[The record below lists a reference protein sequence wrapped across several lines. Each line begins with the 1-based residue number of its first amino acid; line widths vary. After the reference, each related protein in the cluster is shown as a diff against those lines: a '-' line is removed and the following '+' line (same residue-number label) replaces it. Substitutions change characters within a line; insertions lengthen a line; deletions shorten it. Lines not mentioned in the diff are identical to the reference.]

1 MIQFYHLDH
10 IDRIGVVILDNLIN
24 ESEVKYFLYRIEKNF
39 PNFVAGIIT
48 DKHGFPIASK
58 ISKKLWILENTL
70 ALSAIAKNRGFIED
84 SKLIQIK
91 KDLDKSKNYKLLI
104 LLDKSKEYKARM
116 KPLKSL
122 LKGQD
127 LF

>member
-1 MIQFYHLDH
+1 M
-10 IDRIGVVILDNLIN
+10 DNLIN
-24 ESEVKYFLYRIEKNF
+24 ESEVNYFLYRIEKNF

-48 DKHGFPIASK
+48 DKHGFPVASK

-70 ALSAIAKNRGFIED
+70 ALSAITKKPEFIQD
-84 SKLIQIK
+84 SKLVQIK
-91 KDLDKSKNYKLLI
+91 RDLDKSKNYKLLV
-104 LLDKSKEYKARM
+104 LLEKSKEYKSRL

-122 LKGQD
+122 IKSQE

>member
-1 MIQFYHLDH
+1 MLYYLQLDH
-10 IDRIGVVILDNLIN
+10 IDRLGAVKMDNLIN
-24 ESEVKYFLYRIEKNF
+24 ENEVNYFLYRIEKNF

-48 DKHGFPIASK
+48 DKHGFPVASK

-70 ALSAIAKNRGFIED
+70 ALSAITKNKEFIQD
-84 SKLIQIK
+84 SQLVQIK
-91 KDLDKSKNYKLLI
+91 KDLDKSKNYKLLV
-104 LLDKSKEYKARM
+104 LLEKSKDYKSRM

-122 LKGQD
+122 IKSQE

>member
-1 MIQFYHLDH
+1 M
-10 IDRIGVVILDNLIN
+10 DNLIN
-24 ESEVKYFLYRIEKNF
+24 ESEVNYFLYRIERNF

-48 DKHGFPIASK
+48 DKHGFPVASK

-70 ALSAIAKNRGFIED
+70 ALSAITKNKEFIQD
-84 SKLIQIK
+84 SELVQIK

-104 LLDKSKEYKARM
+104 LLEKSKEYKSRL

-122 LKGQD
+122 IKSQE